1 MRTSLGPQPE
11 LSEVMITV
19 WVPEVTRHVTSGTQ
33 TVIKPC
39 QSMIEMRMLMRTD
52 PFRELDGIELQVAE
66 RGPGGCFL
74 AEAPPGRTHFT
85 GRCV

>member
-1 MRTSLGPQPE
+1 M
-11 LSEVMITV
+11 
-19 WVPEVTRHVTSGTQ
+19 
-33 TVIKPC
+33 IKPC

-66 RGPGGCFL
+66 RGPGGCL
-74 AEAPPGRTHFT
+74 LTEAPPGRTHFT